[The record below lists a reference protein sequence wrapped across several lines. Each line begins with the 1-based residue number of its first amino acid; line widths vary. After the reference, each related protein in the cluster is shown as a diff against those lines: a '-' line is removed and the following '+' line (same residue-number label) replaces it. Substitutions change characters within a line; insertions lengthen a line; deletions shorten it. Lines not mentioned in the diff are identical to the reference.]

1 MKTVEKINR
10 FFSQFLLWIGGAFLA
25 AMIMLTCGNIFLR
38 LVWVPIPGAY
48 ELMGYFG
55 AMAAA
60 LALAHTQI
68 RRGHIAVDVLVNSFS
83 KNIRRFL
90 NVTNSALCL
99 VFFILIAWQIG
110 AKGWTLWRTGEVSES
125 LRIIYYP
132 FVYGTALGCAALA
145 LVFLTDLLLV
155 LFPGKE
161 VRG

>member
-1 MKTVEKINR
+1 MEALEKINR
-10 FFSQFLLWIGGAFLA
+10 FFSRLLLWIGGVFLT

-38 LVWVPIPGAY
+38 LVWAPIPGTY
-48 ELMGYFG
+48 ELVGYFG

-60 LALAHTQI
+60 LVLAHTQV

-90 NVTNSALCL
+90 NVANSALCL
-99 VFFILIAWQIG
+99 VFFGLVVWQIG
-110 AKGWTLWRTGEVSES
+110 AKGWTLWQTGEVTES

-145 LVFLTDLLLV
+145 LVFLTDLLLA
-155 LFPGKE
+155 LFPKKE
-161 VRG
+161 VRE

>member
-10 FFSQFLLWIGGAFLA
+10 FFSQCLLWIGGAFLA
-25 AMIMLTCGNIFLR
+25 AMILLTCGNIFLR

-68 RRGHIAVDVLVNSFS
+68 RRGHIAVDVLVNSFA

-132 FVYGTALGCAALA
+132 FVYGTAVGCAALA
-145 LVFLTDLLLV
+145 LVFLTDLLLA
-155 LFPGKE
+155 LFPEKE
-161 VRG
+161 VQG